1 MLDFSIAAEA
11 QLTGDGGDARA
22 PPQAAPCAW
31 QGCGSALC
39 WDKPHAAAA
48 ASLDTSKPKVRC
60 VESLL
65 LRGEASASIWGS
77 FGAV

>member
-1 MLDFSIAAEA
+1 MLPRRQHRVRGRAA
-11 QLTGDGGDARA
+11 
-22 PPQAAPCAW
+22 
-31 QGCGSALC
+31 GSAPR
-39 WDKPHAAAA
+39 WDEPHAAAAA

>member
-1 MLDFSIAAEA
+1 MPVLPRRQHRVRGRAA
-11 QLTGDGGDARA
+11 
-22 PPQAAPCAW
+22 
-31 QGCGSALC
+31 GSAPR
-39 WDKPHAAAA
+39 WDEPHAAAA
-48 ASLDTSKPKVRC
+48 AAASLNTRKPKVRC